1 MIVYF
6 NGQYMR
12 EENVRISPFDR
23 GFQFADGV
31 YEVVRAYEGRFF
43 RFESHLR
50 RLRHSLDELRIIHPD
65 VEGLRGVA
73 DELLD
78 RNGFGGRHCKFYV
91 QVTRGVAPRSHRFP
105 AEPSSP
111 TVFAAISKIDPPS
124 EPETARVIL
133 TPDTRWARRDIKSLM
148 LLSNVLASQAA
159 AEAGADEAILVEE
172 GVVTEG
178 SHTGF
183 AAVRDGALYTHP
195 SGRRILPSITREV
208 VLELC
213 AELEIP
219 VRYEGVPVG
228 DISDFSELMILGTT
242 SEVSAVVSV
251 DGSPFDGPGP
261 VTRRLQVAFHE
272 KVRSEV
278 DMPESES

>member
-6 NGQYMR
+6 DGRYMR
-12 EENVRISPFDR
+12 EEEVRISPFDR

-50 RLRHSLDELRIIHPD
+50 RLRHSLDELRIGWTD
-65 VEGLRGVA
+65 VNQLRDVA
-73 DELLD
+73 AELMH
-78 RNGFGGRHCKFYV
+78 RNGLEKRHCKFYI

-105 AEPSSP
+105 AGPLSP
-111 TVFAAISKIDPPS
+111 TVFASIAEIEPPS
-124 EPETARVIL
+124 QPETTRVIL

-148 LLSNVLASQAA
+148 LLSNVLASQEA
-159 AEAGADEAILVEE
+159 AEAGADEAVFEE
-172 GVVTEG
+172 DGVITEG
-178 SHTGF
+178 AHTGF

-213 AELEIP
+213 AELGVP
-219 VRYEGVPVG
+219 VRYEGVPVAEL
-228 DISDFSELMILGTT
+228 SNFTELMILGTT
-242 SEVSAVVSV
+242 SEISAVVTV
-251 DGSPFDGPGP
+251 DGNPIHGPGP
-261 VTRRLQVAFHE
+261 ITRRLQVVFQE
-272 KVRSEV
+272 KVHSELY
-278 DMPESES
+278 PRERKS